1 MKPNLAPFKSLST
14 REQSLDM
21 LRDALLSGELKP
33 GQAAAQRIPRG
44 HIATAGDRIAEDRA
58 QPR

>member
-1 MKPNLAPFKSLST
+1 MKPNLAQFKSLST

-44 HIATAGDRIAEDRA
+44 HIATAGDRA